1 MSFNEDYYREG
12 FGLVPKNSSNVTD
25 KDYQCSDNYII
36 SGNNVDKIANSTMM
50 DCKNECLNNEDCIGF
65 NFGQDKTCYLK
76 KNVNSFKKSSDC
88 TFCVKKSLAKNKCNI
103 KNSRL
108 RNNNNNAF
116 NELTNIFGEPEK
128 VEEVLSK
135 LSPEHIQTIAES
147 NGRAIPTEL
156 QGKIT
161 KSEIETIVENR
172 QMLRQVIDE
181 GELSREGAREMVRS
195 RGGRMLQ
202 EALAEG
208 DLSRE
213 EVRKMISSRGGRM
226 LQEALAEGELSRGE
240 VRNMI
245 SSRGG
250 RMLQE
255 ALAEGELSHE
265 EIKQIVE
272 SKGKLS
278 PELRR
283 QINRKMRAERED
295 EDDESVEGEDD
306 EDDEDDEDEDESV
319 DGEDEVEMEP
329 MVDVYEENP
338 GLTAENEVKQ
348 MLQENN
354 SLNENLQRRRMM
366 RRAMRRRRRK
376 TKIFVNLQCFMKDMQ
391 VLQNHSDGIMVELPL
406 LLSHLKSCSFVR
418 KRRGNVALR
427 KRLRNRL
434 KNSGHKLTK
443 AEKAEIRSEIETTMG
458 EKKMKIPKPNI
469 VKLQGD
475 DVETFETD
483 SNYYSDEDEDQNE
496 EFYYENF
503 DQVDDILDEL
513 GLNQENKENQQNQ
526 KMSSCLVNNYSW
538 SWDFMT
544 ILKICL
550 LALLV
555 VLIFNS
561 A

>member
-1 MSFNEDYYREG
+1 
-12 FGLVPKNSSNVTD
+12 
-25 KDYQCSDNYII
+25 
-36 SGNNVDKIANSTMM
+36 
-50 DCKNECLNNEDCIGF
+50 
-65 NFGQDKTCYLK
+65 
-76 KNVNSFKKSSDC
+76 
-88 TFCVKKSLAKNKCNI
+88 
-103 KNSRL
+103 
-108 RNNNNNAF
+108 
-116 NELTNIFGEPEK
+116 
-128 VEEVLSK
+128 
-135 LSPEHIQTIAES
+135 
-147 NGRAIPTEL
+147 
-156 QGKIT
+156 
-161 KSEIETIVENR
+161 
-172 QMLRQVIDE
+172 
-181 GELSREGAREMVRS
+181 
-195 RGGRMLQ
+195 MLQ

-213 EVRKMISSRGGRM
+213 EVRDMVNSRGGKM
-226 LQEALAEGELSRGE
+226 LQEALVEGDLSREE

-250 RMLQE
+250 KMLQEALAEGDLSREEVRDMVNSRGGKMLQEALVEGDLSREEVRNMISSRGGKMLQE

-295 EDDESVEGEDD
+295 EDEDEDEDNESIEGE
-306 EDDEDDEDEDESV
+306 EDEDDEDEDESV

-418 KRRGNVALR
+418 KRRGDVALR

-443 AEKAEIRSEIETTMG
+443 AEKAEIRSEIEATMA
-458 EKKMKIPKPNI
+458 EKKMKIPKPNV

-513 GLNQENKENQQNQ
+513 GLNQENQENQENK